1 MTPQPSSDEA
11 LEPASPRPLL
21 GLRFWLLISFTVVCI
36 LAGLAV
42 AWLGPVW
49 FPAP

>member
-1 MTPQPSSDEA
+1 MTVKPGPDDPSDQD
-11 LEPASPRPLL
+11 PTRPLL
-21 GLRFWLLISFTVVCI
+21 GPRFWLLISFTVVCI

>member
-1 MTPQPSSDEA
+1 MTPLPESDEA
-11 LEPASPRPLL
+11 PDPAPPRPLL
-21 GLRFWLLISFTVVCI
+21 GPRFWLLISFTVVCI